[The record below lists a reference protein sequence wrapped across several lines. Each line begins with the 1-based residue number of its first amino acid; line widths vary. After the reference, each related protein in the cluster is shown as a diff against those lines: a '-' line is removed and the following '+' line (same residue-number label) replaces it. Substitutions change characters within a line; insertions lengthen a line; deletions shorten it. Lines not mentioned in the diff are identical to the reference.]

1 MLISYVLRK
10 LKLTNLFQLR
20 SSVGLDIISPI
31 AYISGR
37 QGGLLVYIK
46 SHLPSRRLTN
56 YTTPKDIQV
65 ISFELNLRKKGGC
78 FYVFIGLLRKTNN
91 IS

>member
-10 LKLTNLFQLR
+10 PKLTNLFQLH

-31 AYISGR
+31 VSVR

-56 YTTPKDIQV
+56 YTTLKDIQV
-65 ISFELNLRKKGGC
+65 ISFELNLI
-78 FYVFIGLLRKTNN
+78 FVYL
-91 IS
+91 